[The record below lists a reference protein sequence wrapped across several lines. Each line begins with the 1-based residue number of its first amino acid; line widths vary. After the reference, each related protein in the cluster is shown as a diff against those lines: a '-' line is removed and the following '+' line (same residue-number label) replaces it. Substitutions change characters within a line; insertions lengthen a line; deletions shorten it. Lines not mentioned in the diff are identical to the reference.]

1 MFTGIIEEVGI
12 LKETRP
18 EARSLKVV
26 VQSKLP
32 LDEIKIGDSICVE
45 GMCLSCVG
53 KDPTNKTFTVDAVG
67 ETVKRTTLSTWHKG
81 RKLNLERALPA
92 TGRFDGHF
100 VSGHVDCQGRVARI
114 VNQGRQFNLAVNFP
128 AEYRKFIAPKG
139 SITVNGVSLTV
150 AEITGCRFT
159 VAVIP
164 LTVRETTLQYLR
176 PGEPV
181 NIEVDLIA
189 RYIANFLSNNLET
202 R

>member
-1 MFTGIIEEVGI
+1 MFTGIIEEIGI
-12 LKETRP
+12 LKELRP
-18 EARSLKVV
+18 EARSFKAV
-26 VQSKLP
+26 VQSRFP

-45 GMCLSCVG
+45 GMCLSCVD
-53 KDPTNKTFTVDAVG
+53 KNPANKTFMVDAVG
-67 ETVKRTTLSTWHKG
+67 ETVKRTTLSTWQKG

-114 VNQGRQFNLAVNFP
+114 VNKGRQFSLTVSFP
-128 AEYRKFIAPKG
+128 AKYRKFIAPKG
-139 SITVNGVSLTV
+139 SVAVNGVSLTV
-150 AEITGCRFT
+150 VEVTGCRFT

-164 LTVRETTLQYLR
+164 LTVRETTLQYLK

-189 RYIANFLSNNLET
+189 RYTVNNLES